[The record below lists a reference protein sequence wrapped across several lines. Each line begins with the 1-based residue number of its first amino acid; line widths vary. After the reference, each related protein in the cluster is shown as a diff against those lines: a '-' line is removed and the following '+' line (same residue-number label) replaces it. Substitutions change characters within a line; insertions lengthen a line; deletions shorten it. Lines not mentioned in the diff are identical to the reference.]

1 MRNQVRVCFPFIG
14 DSIGGAHMSALL
26 LIEGLDRSRYEPMIV
41 VHEEGPLSD
50 HLGVRGIPFELLPL
64 PVYAGEVPRVLSIA
78 VAIIRN
84 MPRLVGFL
92 KREDIDIVHGNDLR
106 VNLTWSAAAK
116 IAGRSAVWHQ
126 RALPYSRSPLWR
138 TIGVLSDHVIHVS
151 SASAR
156 AMPSTRRTPVSTV
169 PNPVAISRT
178 APLRES
184 AKAAIAREFGFDP
197 DATIIGFVG
206 RLVEIKR
213 PDIFVAAAASLARR
227 APACKSAFIVVGYD
241 EDRMA
246 PKLREQAR
254 RMGIDGR
261 LFFTGFRHP
270 IEDWIAGMDLLM
282 ATSERD
288 SFGRT
293 LIEGMAVGTPVIAA
307 RAGGHLDI
315 VEHERT
321 GLLVPPNEPAAFA
334 SAAHRILTDTDFSGK
349 LIEEARKCA
358 IGRYSVSNHAARIMS
373 IYGGLP

>member
-1 MRNQVRVCFPFIG
+1 MRNQVRVCFPFVG
-14 DSIGGAHMSALL
+14 DSIGGAHLSALL

-50 HLGVRGIPFELLPL
+50 HLGARGIPFDLLPL
-64 PVYAGEVPRVLSIA
+64 PVYAGEAPRVLSIA
-78 VAIIRN
+78 LAIVRN
-84 MPRLVGFL
+84 MPRLAGFL
-92 KREDIDIVHGNDLR
+92 KREDIGIVHGNDLR

-151 SASAR
+151 NAVAR
-156 AMPSTRRTPVSTV
+156 AMPPTRRTPTSTI

-178 APLRES
+178 APSRES
-184 AKAAIAREFGFDP
+184 ARAAIAREFGFDP
-197 DATIIGFVG
+197 DATTIGFVG

-227 APACKSAFIVVGYD
+227 APARKSAFIVVGND

-254 RMGIDGR
+254 RMGIDDR

-270 IEDWIAGMDLLM
+270 IEDWIAGMDLLL

-293 LIEGMAVGTPVIAA
+293 IIEGMAVGTPVVAA
-307 RAGGHLDI
+307 RAGGHLDVI
-315 VEHERT
+315 EHERT
-321 GLLVPPNEPAAFA
+321 GLLVPPNEPEAFA
-334 SAAHRILTDTDFSGK
+334 SAAHRILTDTDLSRK
-349 LIEEARKCA
+349 LIEEARKRA
-358 IGRYSVSNHAARIMS
+358 IDRYSVGNHAVRIMS
-373 IYGGLP
+373 IYGSLS